1 MFIEVIP
8 GLKTTLITVSLQADI
23 FSIKYKLFTGP
34 IDTFKPYA

>member
-8 GLKTTLITVSLQADI
+8 GLKTTLITVSFQDI

-34 IDTFKPYA
+34 IDTFV